1 VLPSHLLGKERHGT
15 DESNGYTYV
24 PAGSSVTLA
33 HMEYDLVTRVISA
46 SLEQSSASD
55 SLHRRVVAG
64 MGSFEYAS
72 TLKTVIYNAR
82 RPRMRK
88 AWAAIGDRE
97 RA

>member
-1 VLPSHLLGKERHGT
+1 MSRQDHPSH
-15 DESNGYTYV
+15 
-24 PAGSSVTLA
+24 LA
-33 HMEYDLVTRVISA
+33 HMEYNLVTRVISA

-55 SLHRRVVAG
+55 SLPRRVVAG
-64 MGSFEYAS
+64 MGSLSTAS

-82 RPRMRK
+82 QPRVRK